1 MSNERIMLDIN
12 VPAPAFHL
20 KDIFDRDVNL
30 KEYFG
35 KKVLVAFF
43 RHAGC
48 PFCNTRV
55 HSLQKKHEELK
66 AKGLEMIFFFEST
79 KELLLSSQFHQS
91 ISPIPLIADPEKT
104 WYDSYGVESS
114 GAKSAKSH
122 IFSLLPKVVEAKL
135 KGLPVHMMAGNESIK
150 TIPAEFL
157 VNERGLVKKMHYAK
171 GLRERLD
178 IDIITE
184 FAETGNVRDN

>member
-1 MSNERIMLDIN
+1 MTNDRITLDIN
-12 VPAPAFHL
+12 VQAPTFHL
-20 KDIFDRDVNL
+20 KDVFDRDVNL
-30 KEYFG
+30 KEFLG
-35 KKVLVAFF
+35 KKVLIAFF

-79 KELLLSSQFHQS
+79 QELMLRSQFHQS
-91 ISPIPLIADPEKT
+91 VSPIPLISDPEKI
-104 WYDSYGVESS
+104 WYTNFGVENSK
-114 GAKSAKSH
+114 AKSVKSH
-122 IFSLLPKVVEAKL
+122 VFSLFPKVIEAKM
-135 KGLPVHMMAGNESIK
+135 KGLPVHWTEGTESLN

-157 VNERGLVKKMHYAK
+157 LNERGIVKKIFYAK
-171 GLRERLD
+171 GLRERLS

-184 FAETGNVRDN
+184 FAETGNIKS

>member
-1 MSNERIMLDIN
+1 MTNDRVMLEIN
-12 VPAPAFHL
+12 LPAPAFHL
-20 KDIFDRDVNL
+20 KDIFDREINL
-30 KEYFG
+30 KEYHG

-55 HSLQKKHEELK
+55 HSLEKKHKELK

-79 KELLLSSQFHQS
+79 KELLSSSDFHNS

-104 WYDSYGVESS
+104 IYARYGVENS
-114 GAKSAKSH
+114 GVKSAKSH

-135 KGLPVHMMAGNESIK
+135 KGLPVHMMEGNESIK

-157 VNERGLVKKMHYAK
+157 INERGLVKKIHYAK
-171 GLRERLD
+171 GLRERMS
-178 IDIITE
+178 IDLITE
-184 FAETGNVRDN
+184 FAETGNVK